1 MKETSVFILTLHAAI
16 LVFQLAAM
24 FLFPSVRRAL
34 FGVYFILMPVG
45 FSVFMDT
52 DAWLIVGL
60 VVAGLLW
67 VLWTCPGFIDTYRPT
82 HEARSNASG
91 LPLPL

>member
-67 VLWTCPGFIDTYRPT
+67 VLYWAN
-82 HEARSNASG
+82 HEVSRQAPVPRQSALG
-91 LPLPL
+91 PQDQ